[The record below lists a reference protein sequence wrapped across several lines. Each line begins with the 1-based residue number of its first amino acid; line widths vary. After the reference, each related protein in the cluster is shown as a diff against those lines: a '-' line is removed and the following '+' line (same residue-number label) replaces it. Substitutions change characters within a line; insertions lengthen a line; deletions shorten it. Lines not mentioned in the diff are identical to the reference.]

1 MAKTA
6 KLKKKQV
13 APHSR
18 AARRAASPSIDLPKD
33 LKTKTRDSHSPSRPS
48 EAKHHVLSAQNAGIS
63 KKKSNLKRAQRV
75 RAQKAMER
83 AADDMDKWELKKARS
98 ITKAASIKERAKMWD
113 DINGESKSSKKSA
126 FATLAEN
133 DAKEQGKKDLDWVSD
148 DDMDDETA
156 AKQSTAQAEGKTIEP
171 AVLQSAPVVP
181 VEEDELL

>member
-18 AARRAASPSIDLPKD
+18 AARRAASPSINLSKD
-33 LKTKTRDSHSPSRPS
+33 LKPATRDSPSPSRPS

-63 KKKSNLKRAQRV
+63 KKKGGSLKRAQRV

-83 AADDMDKWELKKARS
+83 AADDMDKWELKKAKS
-98 ITKAASIKERAKMWD
+98 IQKAASIKDRAKVWD
-113 DINGESKSSKKSA
+113 DINGDSKGRQKSA
-126 FATLAEN
+126 FAALAEEREERERVRAWGGEEEMGEA
-133 DAKEQGKKDLDWVSD
+133 AKEG
-148 DDMDDETA
+148 A
-156 AKQSTAQAEGKTIEP
+156 AKSQGELGDDK
-171 AVLQSAPVVP
+171 APTSVAAP